1 MSHYLVRQ
9 VEGTPNIDVRL
20 ETEVVGGGAG
30 SDGWLD
36 RLVLRSRADGATE
49 TMAAEELFVMIGAH
63 PNTDWLPAELAR
75 GEAGSSSPEPMSRT
89 TGAWQ
94 LAERSPLSLETSMPG
109 VFAAGDIRHG
119 SMNRVASAV
128 GRGLDRSPARPRALR
143 GRSARSAR
151 PGATLTPGW
160 RLPGWLR
167 RLTDLGTLPSDS
179 EEVRLRKSVLTLSA
193 ILMATLSLVWVGTYA
208 VLGLWLSAA
217 IPFAYQLASTA
228 SIYTFARTRRYRL
241 FRASQLWMSLLLP
254 FALQWSLGGFANSS
268 AVSLW
273 AFTCPVGALLFVGAR
288 QAVPWFVAFGAL
300 MAVSGAID
308 PTLAANAPYVPGG
321 VVVTFFV
328 LNILGVTTTAYVLL
342 QYFVRAR
349 ERALAELEV
358 ERAKSERLLL
368 NVLPASVAS
377 RLKESDQVI
386 ADGFP
391 VGDRA
396 VRGHRRLH
404 PSRAGART
412 GGRGRHARPDV
423 RRVGTCSPRA
433 TAWRRSRRSGTPT
446 WWPAAFPLRART
458 TPRRSPTWRSR
469 WARRSSAAQRRAA
482 CRSRCGSAWTPGPWS
497 PA

>member
-1 MSHYLVRQ
+1 M
-9 VEGTPNIDVRL
+9 
-20 ETEVVGGGAG
+20 
-30 SDGWLD
+30 
-36 RLVLRSRADGATE
+36 
-49 TMAAEELFVMIGAH
+49 
-63 PNTDWLPAELAR
+63 
-75 GEAGSSSPEPMSRT
+75 
-89 TGAWQ
+89 
-94 LAERSPLSLETSMPG
+94 
-109 VFAAGDIRHG
+109 
-119 SMNRVASAV
+119 
-128 GRGLDRSPARPRALR
+128 
-143 GRSARSAR
+143 
-151 PGATLTPGW
+151 
-160 RLPGWLR
+160 R

-208 VLGLWLSAA
+208 VLGLWLSAG
-217 IPFAYQLASTA
+217 IPLAYQLASTA

-300 MAVSGAID
+300 MAASGAID
-308 PTLAANAPYVPGG
+308 STLAANAPYVPGG

-386 ADGFP
+386 ADAFPSASVLFADIVGFTP
-391 VGDRA
+391 LAQELSPADAVAMLDRMF
-396 VRGHRRLH
+396 
-404 PSRAGART
+404 
-412 GGRGRHARPDV
+412 
-423 RRVGTCSPRA
+423 
-433 TAWRRSRRSGTPT
+433 TAWDVLTERHGLEKIKTIGDAYMVAGGLP
-446 WWPAAFPLRART
+446 
-458 TPRRSPTWRSR
+458 TPREDHAEAIADMALEMGAEVERCAAETGLSLEVRIGMDTGPLVAGVIGRAKFIYDLWGDTVNTASR
-469 WARRSSAAQRRAA
+469 MESHGVPGAIQVTERAYEKLRDRYDLRLRGTVEVKGKGPMTTYLLLGKREGSGAVPFSAA
-482 CRSRCGSAWTPGPWS
+482 
-497 PA
+497 